1 MENMMEILRL
11 FHVFRGYILLIGP
24 HIPDVFICHN
34 SSSSQWRRSF
44 SRCLSLT
51 LHVCHD
57 VFTQSVS
64 IVIYRILLLSKDK
77 PFSTSTNLKNIL
89 AQVFFMNKLKYRWVE
104 TNLLLQHIVTITA
117 KMAIRTSIR
126 THLSNQFFSSL
137 LKLVKVGG
145 AKELF
150 QKLPLE

>member
-1 MENMMEILRL
+1 
-11 FHVFRGYILLIGP
+11 
-24 HIPDVFICHN
+24 
-34 SSSSQWRRSF
+34 
-44 SRCLSLT
+44 
-51 LHVCHD
+51 
-57 VFTQSVS
+57 
-64 IVIYRILLLSKDK
+64 
-77 PFSTSTNLKNIL
+77 
-89 AQVFFMNKLKYRWVE
+89 MNKLKYRWVE
-104 TNLLLQHIVTITA
+104 TNLVLQHIVTETA